1 MPEHLSHGEY
11 VDSARRQVVETAQAM
26 LDGRLSFLAGSRRL
40 AALRDEVDVASS
52 DADFATFIAI
62 ESCTDALPVGE
73 VRQYWSAEALARLEP
88 EIQSAQAWAAGVGSD
103 ACRSLIAQF
112 GESPSTGQV

>member
-1 MPEHLSHGEY
+1 VPNAAMAPHLWL
-11 VDSARRQVVETAQAM
+11 
-26 LDGRLSFLAGSRRL
+26 LDGRLNFLAGSRRL

-62 ESCTDALPVGE
+62 ESCTD
-73 VRQYWSAEALARLEP
+73 ALARLEP